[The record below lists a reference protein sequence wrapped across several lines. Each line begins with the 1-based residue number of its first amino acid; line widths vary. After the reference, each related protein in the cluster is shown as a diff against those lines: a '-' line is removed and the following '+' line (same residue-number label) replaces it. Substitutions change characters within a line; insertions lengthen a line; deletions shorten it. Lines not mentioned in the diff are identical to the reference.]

1 MLFEREFFNS
11 LKVVI
16 MLEVSNKDVNLKT
29 KRRINPLLVM
39 LILFG
44 GPYLLS
50 WYTYYSGDMLF
61 FKTGRSQGQ
70 LISPVRPLPE
80 FMMPGLDG
88 SAVKR
93 EQFMG
98 KWSLLLVG
106 PSQCKQLCQDSLV
119 MMRQVRLAFAV
130 DRQRVQR
137 FMLTTNVSDAS
148 TLQSLIKEQH
158 HGLVAF
164 STENGTGGESFI
176 HALKPEGTID
186 DFSVFL
192 VDPLANVMM
201 YYSPG
206 TEGKKVLKD
215 LDRLLKFSKVG
226 SS

>member
-1 MLFEREFFNS
+1 
-11 LKVVI
+11 
-16 MLEVSNKDVNLKT
+16 
-29 KRRINPLLVM
+29 
-39 LILFG
+39 
-44 GPYLLS
+44 
-50 WYTYYSGDMLF
+50 
-61 FKTGRSQGQ
+61 
-70 LISPVRPLPE
+70 
-80 FMMPGLDG
+80 
-88 SAVKR
+88 
-93 EQFMG
+93 
-98 KWSLLLVG
+98 
-106 PSQCKQLCQDSLV
+106 